1 MCRPSAGAFDERE
14 KNMDKFMKAYLDRAS
29 ELIGDRTAGET
40 AYDDAVVEAL
50 NLGRPIE
57 EALSMAGRKHPAE
70 AISWDNSNIGDLAAH
85 YDYLKEHARI
95 MGMLRKRRKG

>member
-1 MCRPSAGAFDERE
+1 
-14 KNMDKFMKAYLDRAS
+14 MDKFMKAYLDRAS

-50 NLGRPIE
+50 NQGHPIE
-57 EALSMAGRKHPAE
+57 QALTAAGRKYPDE
-70 AISWDNSNIGDLAAH
+70 AITWDDNNIGDLAAH
-85 YDYLKEHARI
+85 YYYLREHARI